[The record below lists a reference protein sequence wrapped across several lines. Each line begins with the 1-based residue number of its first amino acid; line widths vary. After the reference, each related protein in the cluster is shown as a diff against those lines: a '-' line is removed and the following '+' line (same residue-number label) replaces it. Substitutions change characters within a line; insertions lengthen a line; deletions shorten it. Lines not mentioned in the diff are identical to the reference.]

1 MSAEMG
7 RFPNWAW
14 WTIAGGIL
22 LSPVFAFLLAVVIE
36 ILLGVLT
43 QGGVPALLLFAAAA
57 VISGRLLLRKYRTR
71 PRAGN
76 LLGDQA

>member
-1 MSAEMG
+1 MD
-7 RFPNWAW
+7 RVPNWVW

-36 ILLGVLT
+36 MLIGVLT
-43 QGGVPALLLFAAAA
+43 QGGVPAVLIAAAA
-57 VISGRLLLRKYRTR
+57 VISGRFLLRRHRTR
-71 PRAGN
+71 TPAGE

>member
-1 MSAEMG
+1 MD

-36 ILLGVLT
+36 VLIGVLT
-43 QGGVPALLLFAAAA
+43 QGGVPAVLITAAA
-57 VISGRLLLRKYRTR
+57 VILGRLLLRKHRTR
-71 PRAGN
+71 PQAGN

>member
-1 MSAEMG
+1 MD
-7 RFPNWAW
+7 RCPNWAW

-36 ILLGVLT
+36 MLIGVLM
-43 QGGVPALLLFAAAA
+43 QGGVPAVLITAAA
-57 VISGRLLLRKYRTR
+57 VISGRLVLRKHRIR
-71 PRAGN
+71 PQARN

>member
-1 MSAEMG
+1 MDSVS
-7 RFPNWAW
+7 NWAW

-22 LSPVFAFLLAVVIE
+22 LSPVFAFLLAVLVE
-36 ILLGVLT
+36 ILIGFLM
-43 QGGVPALLLFAAAA
+43 QGGAPAIFILAASMFGGLA
-57 VISGRLLLRKYRTR
+57 VRKRWAR